1 MPRPAKK
8 PEKYQMPKEHLKGIA
23 RRRGQPIMYDEVK
36 QSCNIK
42 LTPTARSLI
51 EAAAKAE
58 NFSLSEFIERWARRE
73 LSERKPAPKKK

>member
-1 MPRPAKK
+1 MPRLLKK
-8 PEKYQMPKEHLKGIA
+8 VEKYKMPKEHLKGIA

-36 QSCNIK
+36 VSCNIK

-51 EAAAKAE
+51 EATAKAE

-73 LSERKPAPKKK
+73 LIEQKPPTKKK